1 MTRRLKPTMKVHY
14 YPETDSLYIELKS
27 TASVESHEVSDGLV
41 VDLDKAGAAVGL
53 EIEHL
58 SYFTMNSGAE
68 VGLEIHRRDPTVDG
82 SVSAFGV
89 DVEALRCFVDSL
101 AIQES
106 VGGSVRQSA

>member
-1 MTRRLKPTMKVHY
+1 MKVNY

-27 TASVESHEVSDGLV
+27 SASVESYELCDGLV
-41 VDLDKAGAAVGL
+41 VDLDDSGVAVGL

-58 SYFTMNSGAE
+58 SFFTMSAGAD
-68 VGLEIHRRDPTVDG
+68 VGLEIHRRDPTDDG

-89 DVEALRCFVDSL
+89 DLEALRCFVDSP

-106 VGGSVRQSA
+106 VGGSARQSA